1 MLNLSRLLVNPNE
14 KKAVII
20 HLAVNKLLK
29 NFSRLKKPH
38 TKYRRCKCI
47 RRLED
52 TARRG
57 AKSQSQKEESIT
69 QSRKVTASQRRKH
82 LAKNA
87 KIYNLNKANQ
97 CGCFD

>member
-1 MLNLSRLLVNPNE
+1 MHQAP
-14 KKAVII
+14 
-20 HLAVNKLLK
+20 
-29 NFSRLKKPH
+29 
-38 TKYRRCKCI
+38 
-47 RRLED
+47 ED

>member
-1 MLNLSRLLVNPNE
+1 VQVHQAP
-14 KKAVII
+14 
-20 HLAVNKLLK
+20 
-29 NFSRLKKPH
+29 
-38 TKYRRCKCI
+38 
-47 RRLED
+47 ED

-87 KIYNLNKANQ
+87 KNAKIYNLNKANQ